1 MKDYWLAKLISSVD
15 EVDSR
20 KRLQKA
26 IYLLQV
32 SGCPLKCDYI
42 LHYYGPYSFEL
53 AGLIDQLSGA
63 GIIQET
69 PEPIGSG
76 VVRYRSV
83 VTGNGKRALDD
94 FEGTD
99 KGRELS
105 SQIQP
110 FLEHFK
116 DLSSQDPWV
125 LELAATIAF
134 YHDDDWNEARRQ
146 TAQFKKVPQSD
157 KKLGEAAEL
166 ARRFK
171 QSA

>member
-1 MKDYWLAKLISSVD
+1 MKDYWLAKLISSVS

-42 LHYYGPYSFEL
+42 LHYYGPYSFEV
-53 AGLIDQLSGA
+53 AGLIGQLNSA

-69 PEPIGSG
+69 PDRKGPDI
-76 VVRYRSV
+76 VQYRS
-83 VTGNGKRALDD
+83 TITDHGRKALED
-94 FEGTD
+94 FEATD
-99 KGRELS
+99 RGRGLCSEMKPFLKEFRELS
-105 SQIQP
+105 
-110 FLEHFK
+110 EA
-116 DLSSQDPWV
+116 DLWV
-125 LELAATIAF
+125 LELAATVAF
-134 YHDDDWNEARRQ
+134 CHSDDWDEARKQ
-146 TAQFKKVPQSD
+146 TAQFKQVPEND
-157 KKLGEAAEL
+157 KTLRAAVDL